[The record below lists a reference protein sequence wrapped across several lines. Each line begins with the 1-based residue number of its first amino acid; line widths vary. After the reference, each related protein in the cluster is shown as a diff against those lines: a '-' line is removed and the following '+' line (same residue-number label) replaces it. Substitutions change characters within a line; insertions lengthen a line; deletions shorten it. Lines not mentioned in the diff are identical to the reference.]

1 MRSSTLIA
9 LSFLGAGTNA
19 LPVAQSS
26 SSSSSSGYFPSITE
40 IGWCLI
46 PWHWDDCLAAQG
58 IILTFSSGFYL
69 THLSV
74 SDHADIASAT
84 AAKLYTANSLHNG
97 KGDAFRHC
105 YWNAR
110 MAIDLDSDTAKTIAD
125 NHEDGSNGP
134 EAEKNMDRA
143 NNASGR
149 SVGQKAGGGGKGARY
164 NNAQA
169 TCQSMTNT
177 GALVTLE

>member
-1 MRSSTLIA
+1 
-9 LSFLGAGTNA
+9 
-19 LPVAQSS
+19 
-26 SSSSSSGYFPSITE
+26 
-40 IGWCLI
+40 
-46 PWHWDDCLAAQG
+46 
-58 IILTFSSGFYL
+58 
-69 THLSV
+69 
-74 SDHADIASAT
+74 
-84 AAKLYTANSLHNG
+84 
-97 KGDAFRHC
+97 
-105 YWNAR
+105 